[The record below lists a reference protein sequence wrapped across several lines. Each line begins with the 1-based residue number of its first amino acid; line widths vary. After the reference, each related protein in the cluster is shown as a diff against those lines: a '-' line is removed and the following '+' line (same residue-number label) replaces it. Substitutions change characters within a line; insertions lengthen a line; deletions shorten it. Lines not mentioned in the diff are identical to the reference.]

1 MKEYDGILRFIPA
14 GILRQSLAKGLGG
27 VHPAEEIRLR
37 AARPLSIF
45 SRGRLHY
52 VTGTGEIMRSHA
64 ECLTVTGGMV
74 AAVFKSLC
82 ENSVYAYA
90 DEIRRGFVTI
100 RGGHRAGFTGR
111 AIIGRDGRIE
121 SFRDISSINIRI
133 AREIIGSAA
142 PFIGGIVQGGRIRST
157 LVVSAPGM
165 GKTTWLRDAARL
177 MSNMG
182 LKVGIADDRGEIAA
196 MFKGVP
202 SNDVGV
208 NTDVVEYAPKG
219 DGIEILLRTMSPHVI
234 ITDELVTET
243 DVQAVCRAK
252 GCGAA
257 IVASVHGTSFD
268 DLSRRP
274 VFKPLFENRVFDTLI
289 LIRSRSYD
297 TGRADTEIRRLT

>member
-1 MKEYDGILRFIPA
+1 MKEYDGILKFIPV
-14 GILRQSLAKGLGG
+14 GVLRQSLLRGLSS

-37 AARPLSIF
+37 AERPLSLF
-45 SRGRLHY
+45 GRGRLHF
-52 VTGTGEIMRSHA
+52 VTGSGTIKRDPA
-64 ECLTVTGGMV
+64 ESLTVTRGMV
-74 AAVFKSLC
+74 ATVFKSLC
-82 ENSVYAYA
+82 ENSVYAYT

-142 PFIGGIVQGGRIRST
+142 PFISGIVQGGIIRSA
-157 LVVSAPGM
+157 LVISAPGM

-177 MSNMG
+177 ISNMG
-182 LKVGIADDRGEIAA
+182 IKVGIADDRGEIAA

-208 NTDVVEYAPKG
+208 NTDVIEYAPKG
-219 DGIEILLRTMSPHVI
+219 DGIEILLRTMSPQVI
-234 ITDELVTET
+234 ITDELVSERE
-243 DVQAVCRAK
+243 VQAVCRAK
-252 GCGAA
+252 GSGAA

-289 LIRSRSYD
+289 LIKSRSHD
-297 TGRADTEIRRLT
+297 TGRADTEVRRLT